1 MYCMIIH
8 HALTD
13 VSILLE
19 EQNDSPPKIYEI
31 ILGQHSRGAFRPIPV
46 AWLTNVTSYSR
57 QIIAFLDG
65 RQKDLD
71 QIPLDL
77 NRFSEFQRS
86 VLLSCRSVPWGSVV
100 SYGDLAL
107 RAGSGHAVRAAA
119 TVMRKNPFPL
129 VIPCHRVICSDGTI
143 GGFMGAE
150 TGATIELKR
159 KLLEREG
166 ITI

>member
-8 HALTD
+8 HPLTD
-13 VSILLE
+13 VSLLLN
-19 EQNDSPPKIYEI
+19 EQNDSPPKIFEI

-46 AWLTNVTSYSR
+46 AWLTNVTFYSR
-57 QIIAFLDG
+57 QIIAFLDC

-77 NRFSEFQRS
+77 GRFSEFQRT
-86 VLLSCRSVPWGSVV
+86 VLLTCRGVPWGSVI
-100 SYGDLAL
+100 SYRDLARL
-107 RAGSGHAVRAAA
+107 ARSGHAVRAAA

-129 VIPCHRVICSDGTI
+129 VIPCHRVVRNDGAI

-150 TGATIELKR
+150 TGEAIELKR
-159 KLLEREG
+159 KLLQREG